1 MVIEKVKISARST
14 LMLEGDVK
22 IYGLNL
28 DGALHLI
35 AAPGTRLSVFS
46 NQRIRNDGHI
56 IKPID
61 DNNINETN
69 EIDRM
74 RGYVIEKKDTKI
86 ITTEFV
92 FQQDLLSLPPSYK
105 LTGDYVYTGN
115 DLNYQYQHYHYHYYS
130 YL

>member
-1 MVIEKVKISARST
+1 MIIEKVKISAKST
-14 LMLEGDVK
+14 LILEGDVK

-46 NQRIRNDGHI
+46 NQCIRNEGHI

-61 DNNINETN
+61 NNNINKVN

-74 RGYVIEKKDTKI
+74 RGI
-86 ITTEFV
+86 INIHRV
-92 FQQDLLSLPPSYK
+92 DLSLIHISEPTRPY
-105 LTGDYVYTGN
+105 
-115 DLNYQYQHYHYHYYS
+115 
-130 YL
+130 